1 MPKYICEKC
10 GEECHGRI
18 LHTLKACH
26 FCGEPIRK
34 ERVEDDDAQPLRA
47 SASQNRAV

>member
-18 LHTLKACH
+18 LHTLKVCH

-34 ERVEDDDAQPLRA
+34 ECVEDDDTDVLRSSTWPKRTA
-47 SASQNRAV
+47 